1 MAKEN
6 ICGKAFEELT
16 EDELMEYDDGAVI
29 TVTILPATTLL
40 CLSISIAV
48 SASVSICC

>member
-1 MAKEN
+1 MVKEN

-16 EDELMEYDDGAVI
+16 EDELMEYEGGAII
-29 TVTILPATTLL
+29 TVTALPSTTLL

-48 SASVSICC
+48 SATVTICC